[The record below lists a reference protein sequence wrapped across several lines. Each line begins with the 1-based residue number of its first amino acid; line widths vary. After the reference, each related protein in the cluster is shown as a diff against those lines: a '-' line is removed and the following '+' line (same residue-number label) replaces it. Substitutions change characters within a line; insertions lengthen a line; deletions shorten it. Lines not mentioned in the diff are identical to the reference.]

1 MMGISDQPADKLQAA
16 INHNW
21 DDPDR
26 VFAASYIEA
35 CARWFDRL
43 SRRQRNIAALA
54 VSVFD
59 DGSTTAAEKIA
70 AALPPPPMFPLPDG
84 DA

>member
-1 MMGISDQPADKLQAA
+1 MMGISDRPADKLQAA
-16 INHNW
+16 INHDW

-35 CARWFDRL
+35 CAQWFDQL
-43 SRRQRNIAALA
+43 SRRQRNIAAFA
-54 VSVFD
+54 VSVFY

-70 AALPPPPMFPLPDG
+70 AALPSAPKFPLTDD